1 MKILFTLAFG
11 LAVALGSSSAVG
23 QLTYDESTDG
33 DLSGDLGVP
42 TELVFDVGLN
52 TITGGAGSTSSGGA
66 TNGSDADYFWFSL
79 GAGETVDS
87 ISTTRTGA
95 GAQSFIGY
103 VAGTAFAGQTGPDTD
118 ANTLF
123 SDGES
128 LLPGGLLSAPLT
140 AGNHAFWIQ
149 ETSGEI
155 DYSISFNVTAA
166 VPEPSSAIALI
177 GLGLIGFVRRR
188 R

>member
-1 MKILFTLAFG
+1 MKTLFTLAFG
-11 LAVALGSSSAVG
+11 VAVAFCSSSVFA
-23 QLTYDESTDG
+23 QLNYDESTDG
-33 DLSGDLGVP
+33 DLSGGFAAP
-42 TELVFDVGLN
+42 TELSFDVGLN
-52 TITGGAGSTSSGGA
+52 TIIGNAGSANSGGA

-79 GAGETVDS
+79 GAGETVDE

-95 GAQSFIGY
+95 GSQSFIGY
-103 VAGTAFAGQTGPDTD
+103 VAGTSFGGQTAADLD

-123 SDGES
+123 SDGET

-140 AGNHAFWIQ
+140 EGNHAFWIQ
-149 ETSGEI
+149 ETSGPI
-155 DYSISFNVTAA
+155 DYSISFNVTA
-166 VPEPSSAIALI
+166 VPEPSSAIGLI